1 LLSFAELR
9 RSAHCADLQ
18 VSTEKERTKMPVK
31 HALLAL
37 LAQRDL
43 TGYELK
49 LRFERTLGDFW
60 QLNSGQVYSTLE
72 RLRREGCVARQ
83 RETGTVERS
92 RYTLLSRGRR
102 QLARWI
108 EAPTPRLR
116 PVRDPLYVKL
126 VFTPP
131 EETPTLLASFNAEMR
146 RYGDAVETL
155 AALVA
160 REPLSPTGRARW
172 LVAEAARLQY
182 EAQLRWLATVRR
194 VLAGSGA
201 ATTAADAEQGGHRGT
216 VRAIRSSNDDVAR
229 RSSRRAAARVAAVA
243 EGAIASTDP
252 R

>member
-1 LLSFAELR
+1 
-9 RSAHCADLQ
+9 
-18 VSTEKERTKMPVK
+18 MPVK

-72 RLRREGCVARQ
+72 RLRRDGCVARQ
-83 RETGTVERS
+83 KEPGAVERS
-92 RYTLLSRGRR
+92 RYTLLPRGRR
-102 QLARWI
+102 QLERWI
-108 EAPTPRLR
+108 GAPTPRLR
-116 PVRDPLYVKL
+116 PIRDPLYVKL
-126 VFTPP
+126 IFTPP
-131 EETPTLLASFNAEMR
+131 EETAALLGSFNAEMR

-155 AALVA
+155 ADLVA

-194 VLAGSGA
+194 VLTAPDATATSGVESNHPA
-201 ATTAADAEQGGHRGT
+201 RRGG
-216 VRAIRSSNDDVAR
+216 VRAIRSSRNDALLGSSGAR
-229 RSSRRAAARVAAVA
+229 RIAAAVG
-243 EGAIASTDP
+243 EGTLSSTDH

>member
-1 LLSFAELR
+1 
-9 RSAHCADLQ
+9 
-18 VSTEKERTKMPVK
+18 MPVK

-37 LAQRDL
+37 LAQREL

-72 RLRREGCVARQ
+72 RLRRDGCIARQ
-83 RETGTVERS
+83 KETGTVERS
-92 RYTLLSRGRR
+92 RYTLLPRGRR
-102 QLARWI
+102 QLERWI
-108 EAPTPRLR
+108 GAPTPRLR

-131 EETPTLLASFNAEMR
+131 EATPALLGSFNAEMR

-194 VLAGSGA
+194 VLAAPGA
-201 ATTAADAEQGGHRGT
+201 TATTGVDAKQAAHRGA
-216 VRAIRSSNDDVAR
+216 VRAIRASGEDSALG
-229 RSSRRAAARVAAVA
+229 SSRARHARVAAVG
-243 EGAIASTDP
+243 EGNIS
-252 R
+252 RI

>member
-1 LLSFAELR
+1 
-9 RSAHCADLQ
+9 
-18 VSTEKERTKMPVK
+18 MPVK

-49 LRFERTLGDFW
+49 IRFERALGDFW

-72 RLRREGCVARQ
+72 RLRRDGCIARQ
-83 RETGTVERS
+83 RETGPVERS
-92 RYTLLSRGRR
+92 RYTLLPRGRR
-102 QLARWI
+102 QLERWI
-108 EAPTPRLR
+108 GAPTPRLR

-131 EETPTLLASFNAEMR
+131 EETAALLGSFNAEMR

-155 AALVA
+155 ADLVA

-194 VLAGSGA
+194 VLAAPGA
-201 ATTAADAEQGGHRGT
+201 TATTAIDGNHAARRG
-216 VRAIRSSNDDVAR
+216 VRALRSSANDAVPGSSGAR
-229 RSSRRAAARVAAVA
+229 RIAAVA
-243 EGAIASTDP
+243 EGTISLTD
-252 R
+252 RR

>member
-1 LLSFAELR
+1 
-9 RSAHCADLQ
+9 
-18 VSTEKERTKMPVK
+18 MPVK

-37 LAQRDL
+37 LTQRDL

-72 RLRREGCVARQ
+72 RLRRGGLVARHK
-83 RETGTVERS
+83 ESGSVERS
-92 RYTLLSRGRR
+92 RYTLLPRGRR
-102 QLARWI
+102 QLDRWI
-108 EAPTPRLR
+108 ASPTPRLR

-131 EETPTLLASFNAEMR
+131 EGAAALLGSFGAEVR

-155 AALVA
+155 GTLVA
-160 REPLSPTGRARW
+160 REPISPTGRTRW

-194 VLAGSGA
+194 VLSGA
-201 ATTAADAEQGGHRGT
+201 GATATAASQCEPATRLGT
-216 VRAIRSSNDDVAR
+216 VRALTSSRTEPARGPSRAR
-229 RSSRRAAARVAAVA
+229 RARVAAVG
-243 EGAIASTDP
+243 EGNPPPTAA
-252 R
+252 RV

>member
-1 LLSFAELR
+1 
-9 RSAHCADLQ
+9 
-18 VSTEKERTKMPVK
+18 MPVK

-92 RYTLLSRGRR
+92 RYTLLARGRR

-131 EETPTLLASFNAEMR
+131 EEVPALLASFNAETR

-182 EAQLRWLATVRR
+182 EAQLRWLATVGR
-194 VLAGSGA
+194 VLTGSGTG
-201 ATTAADAEQGGHRGT
+201 ATAGDGEGGAHRGT
-216 VRAIRSSNDDVAR
+216 IRALRSHAR
-229 RSSRRAAARVAAVA
+229 DAVIPSSRRSGARVAAVG
-243 EGAIASTDP
+243 EGGVAATE
-252 R
+252 RR